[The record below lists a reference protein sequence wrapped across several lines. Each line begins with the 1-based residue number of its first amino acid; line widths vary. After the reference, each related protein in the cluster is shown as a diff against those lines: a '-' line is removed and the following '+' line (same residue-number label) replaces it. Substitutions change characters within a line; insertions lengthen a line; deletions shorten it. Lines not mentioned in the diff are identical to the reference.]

1 MAFQNC
7 SKCISRMHRKAKR
20 IYPRLDIAQQQ
31 RAEKKE
37 QRDKLHDAWAVFAE
51 KYVNEYASKDGS
63 KKAWFATLTTQ
74 YTLTLPG
81 ARRSISRFA
90 SILRR
95 NQKSIDGIWFG
106 ELYECKDG
114 FHIHALI
121 ASDASRDELNE
132 FWSLASRANR
142 NHSNQIEKEN
152 NTTILSN
159 VNNLRQREVVK
170 NRSNFQ
176 SLKPGLK
183 GGQYASKYTT
193 KSGNKTDYDIIY

>member
-1 MAFQNC
+1 
-7 SKCISRMHRKAKR
+7 MHRKALR
-20 IYPRLDIAQQQ
+20 IYNSLDIAQQQ
-31 RAEKKE
+31 RAKKIE
-37 QRDKLHDAWAVFAE
+37 QRNKLHDAWAVFAE

-81 ARRSISRFA
+81 ARRAVNRFA
-90 SILRR
+90 SILKR
-95 NQKSIDGIWFG
+95 NEKLIQGIWFG

-132 FWSLASRANR
+132 YWSLASRANR

-152 NTTILSN
+152 NTILLSN

-176 SLKPGLK
+176 PLKPGLK
-183 GGQYASKYTT
+183 GGSYASKYTT
-193 KSGNKTDYDIIY
+193 KSGNNTDYDIIH

>member
-1 MAFQNC
+1 MVFSKR
-7 SKCISRMHRKAKR
+7 SKCISRMHRKALR
-20 IYPRLDIAQQQ
+20 IYNSLDIAQQQ
-31 RAEKKE
+31 RAKKIE
-37 QRDKLHDAWAVFAE
+37 QRNKLHDAWSAFAE
-51 KYVNEYASKDGS
+51 KYVNDYAPKDGFT
-63 KKAWFATLTTQ
+63 KAWFATLTTQ

-81 ARRSISRFA
+81 ARRSVSRFA
-90 SILRR
+90 AILKR
-95 NQKSIDGIWFG
+95 NEKLIHGIWFG

-132 FWSLASRANR
+132 YWSLASRANR

-152 NTTILSN
+152 NTILLSN

-176 SLKPGLK
+176 PLKPGLK
-183 GGQYASKYTT
+183 GGSYASKYTT